1 MTISTKIAAGSFAN
15 NFGYADL
22 PNKSACL
29 GYYLFGVDQ
38 ASSIANRVNPAAP
51 LAVNGSPTYE
61 PNCVRL
67 DGNTGIGFSTPFNGA
82 AYNRTCIVIVTDDYE
97 NVTGV
102 GVPTKCFFDG
112 GVAFL
117 SWNSNAQFFR
127 WGGSQILWRQGAQ
140 DVLGPRAY
148 TAGIGAHWIFPSGKE
163 RRTAF
168 KTMIATE
175 NATDLRASVTRLG
188 LGGNSANTRYRMA
201 AFAQF
206 TALTDAQALAS
217 AAFMQADITARGIDN
232 MSPLPTASV

>member
-1 MTISTKIAAGSFAN
+1 
-15 NFGYADL
+15 
-22 PNKSACL
+22 
-29 GYYLFGVDQ
+29 
-38 ASSIANRVNPAAP
+38 
-51 LAVNGSPTYE
+51 
-61 PNCVRL
+61 
-67 DGNTGIGFSTPFNGA
+67 
-82 AYNRTCIVIVTDDYE
+82 
-97 NVTGV
+97 
-102 GVPTKCFFDG
+102 
-112 GVAFL
+112 
-117 SWNSNAQFFR
+117 
-127 WGGSQILWRQGAQ
+127 
-140 DVLGPRAY
+140 VLGPRAY

-175 NATDLRASVTRLG
+175 NATDLRAWLQNGTVMEPFPVVAVGGSPPSFAASVTRLG